1 MLRAA
6 LLASAVVAST
16 VPALADFQF
25 YPGAR
30 PDAELQQ
37 AVEDAAA
44 ELVEDAAAELGEP
57 AEGEMELFVSADPV
71 EDVLAFYRPHGQEYQ
86 LPAMP
91 GLWGEGYERD
101 LPAEIRF
108 GANGIETVPSG
119 IRVKQA
125 YILLDGAADLEHA
138 KAWVGIT
145 QPMVLQ
151 TDTDG
156 TRITYGDVRDITA
169 IVRVQK

>member
-1 MLRAA
+1 MLRAT

-30 PDAELQQ
+30 TDAELQQ
-37 AVEDAAA
+37 A
-44 ELVEDAAAELGEP
+44 VEDAAAELGEP
-57 AEGEMELFVSADPV
+57 AEGEMELFVSADPF
-71 EDVLAFYRPHGQEYQ
+71 EDVLAFYRQLGQEYQ

-138 KAWVGIT
+138 RAWVGIT